1 MQGKWDQQGEAA
13 ELGDFT
19 IRHLGFER
27 CLRWTPPPL
36 PEAKEG
42 GLEAEV
48 KELVYRLVMA
58 VATEETT
65 TSVADTT
72 AETAVCRQPM

>member
-1 MQGKWDQQGEAA
+1 M
-13 ELGDFT
+13 
-19 IRHLGFER
+19 
-27 CLRWTPPPL
+27 

-58 VATEETT
+58 VATKETT

>member
-1 MQGKWDQQGEAA
+1 MQGKWDKQRKAA

-27 CLRWTPPPL
+27 CLRRTPPPL

-42 GLEAEV
+42 GLEADV
-48 KELVYRLVMA
+48 KELACGLVMA
-58 VATEETT
+58 VATQETT

>member
-1 MQGKWDQQGEAA
+1 M
-13 ELGDFT
+13 
-19 IRHLGFER
+19 
-27 CLRWTPPPL
+27 

-48 KELVYRLVMA
+48 RVKEFNCRLVMA